1 MGISYDPTKPA
12 ANDKPSNDQAP
23 MQTNFASIKT
33 LIDVDHVD
41 FSNGNYGM
49 HKWVQLPVPYAAGTT
64 VPVPRLFTNTVDGL
78 GNALPGSL
86 AQFFAYNAGV
96 AGQSSSNYISKAQG
110 SVLLFGGIILK
121 WGTSAA
127 ATDAS
132 TQNFVNAFPNN
143 CFNVQVTINKSSTL
157 ATVGTNGFTTTGFTF
172 RTSASGGVPITYI
185 AIGN

>member
-12 ANDKPSNDQAP
+12 ANDKPANDQAP

-49 HKWVQLPVPYAAGTT
+49 HQWVQLPAPYTAGAT
-64 VPVPRLFTNTVDGL
+64 VSIPRIFTNTVDGT
-78 GNALPGSL
+78 GADLPGSL

-96 AGQSSSNYISKAQG
+96 AGQSSANYVSKQQG

-121 WGTSAA
+121 WGTVAA
-127 ATDAS
+127 AANNT
-132 TQNFVNAFPNN
+132 TYNVFTPQFPNA
-143 CFNVQVTINKSSTL
+143 CFNVQVTINIASSL
-157 ATVGTNGFTTTGFTF
+157 QSIGINGFTATGFTF
-172 RTSASGGVPITYI
+172 RTSGGAVPITYF